1 MYSVMKRSL
10 DLLGSAILLILTAP
24 VAIAIAISVLVS
36 MGRPV
41 LFRQSRP
48 GRNERLFT
56 CLKFRTMRNTMDENG
71 KLLPDSARLTSVGLF
86 IRRTSLDELPQLWNI
101 FRGELSFVGPRP
113 LLSRYLPYY
122 TLTERRRHLVLP
134 GLTGWA
140 QVNGRNYVDFDQ
152 RLALDVWYVDN
163 RSWLLDLKILIRT
176 IWIVLWQRGVAD
188 NPEGPVTALDVQR
201 SRIQQGGC

>member
-1 MYSVMKRSL
+1 MKRSL